1 VALLHQVLP
10 LGEHSFGPK
19 IPGLAEEDELREL
32 TEERRMDIRLE
43 AEVTFGGKDR
53 HTLFITAQTSIYGLQ
68 MRVKGIR

>member
-1 VALLHQVLP
+1 
-10 LGEHSFGPK
+10 
-19 IPGLAEEDELREL
+19 
-32 TEERRMDIRLE
+32 MDIRLE